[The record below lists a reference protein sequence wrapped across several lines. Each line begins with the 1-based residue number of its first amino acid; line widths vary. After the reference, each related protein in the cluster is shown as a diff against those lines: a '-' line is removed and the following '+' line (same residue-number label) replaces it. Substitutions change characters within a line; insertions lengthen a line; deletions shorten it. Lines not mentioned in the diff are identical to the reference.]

1 MRYALC
7 WIKLLFLKYV
17 EIKLLLLLKYLENAL
32 NGLYFLADLL
42 RMLLRIEM
50 NELIESMQILESI
63 QLISLNRLRFSDIPL
78 VDNIFKKYS
87 TPFNF

>member
-1 MRYALC
+1 ML
-7 WIKLLFLKYV
+7 YV
-17 EIKLLLLLKYLENAL
+17 EIKLLLLKYLENAL

-50 NELIESMQILESI
+50 TELIESMQILESI

-78 VDNIFKKYS
+78 VDNIFRKYS